1 MLKAELQSL
10 DEHRQ
15 DLAAASDRGEHCQIF
30 PTWEGFGNFANKTHT
45 NDYKWTRTTKLL
57 LALQTALSRFVRE

>member
-30 PTWEGFGNFANKTHT
+30 PT
-45 NDYKWTRTTKLL
+45 
-57 LALQTALSRFVRE
+57 